1 MILFVVIKPQLIYDH
16 NKNEYKGFGDGDGK
30 TIFTLPV
37 LAIAIAV
44 FIAIIFCNL
53 GNSTNNETN
62 NDKNK
67 TEQIKY
73 IPIPMNLPMN
83 YYPMM
88 QMQQPIMPNIKL
100 PDLSSSL
107 QFSSPLQHAF
117 PMG

>member
-37 LAIAIAV
+37 LAVTIAV

-53 GNSTNNETN
+53 GNSINNEMGS
-62 NDKNK
+62 DKNK

-73 IPIPMNLPMN
+73 IPIPMN

-88 QMQQPIMPNIKL
+88 QMQQPIMSNIKL

-107 QFSSPLQHAF
+107 QFSSPLQRAF
-117 PMG
+117 PMD